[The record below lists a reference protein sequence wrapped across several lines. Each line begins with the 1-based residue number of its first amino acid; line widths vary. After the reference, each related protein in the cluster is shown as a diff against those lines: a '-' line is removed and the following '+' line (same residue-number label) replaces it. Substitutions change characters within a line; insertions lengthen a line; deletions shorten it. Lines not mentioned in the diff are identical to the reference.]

1 MARGFDK
8 IARTYL
14 RDARHC
20 YVRWGADGKVRQL
33 EYQTFR
39 EGEPQ
44 RTPTS
49 TIMEPI
55 EQLDLATVI
64 EVSQAVLGE
73 NVLEKLLDTI
83 MRTAIVQ
90 AGAQRRC

>member
-1 MARGFDK
+1 M
-8 IARTYL
+8 
-14 RDARHC
+14 
-20 YVRWGADGKVRQL
+20 RWGADGKVRQL
-33 EYQTFR
+33 DQLYQTAR

-44 RTPTS
+44 RIPTS

-90 AGAQRRC
+90 AGAQRALLIIARGDKWLSRILES

>member
-1 MARGFDK
+1 VNSPRASTWHGFDK
-8 IARTYL
+8 IACTHL
-14 RDARHC
+14 RDTRHC

-33 EYQTFR
+33 DQLYQTPR

-44 RTPTS
+44 RIPTS

-64 EVSQAVLGE
+64 EVSQAVLGRE
-73 NVLEKLLDTI
+73 
-83 MRTAIVQ
+83 
-90 AGAQRRC
+90 CP